1 MKYER
6 LEAQVRERIARLRN
20 EKGFSEN
27 GLADGD
33 SPTQRKLNR
42 QLSRGA
48 AITLDTLLLILEK
61 YPDVSAEWLLRGE
74 GDMMIGSGNT
84 SSNVAA
90 NVSGNNIAVG
100 SVSEGL
106 VSQMLAEKDRQI
118 QTLMEILKE
127 R

>member
-1 MKYER
+1 MKYGR
-6 LEAQVRERIARLRN
+6 LEAQVRERIAQLRA
-20 EKGFSEN
+20 EKGFTEN
-27 GLADGD
+27 GLAGGN
-33 SPTQRKLNR
+33 STTQRKLNR
-42 QLSRGA
+42 QLSQGA

-100 SVSEGL
+100 SVSESL
-106 VSQMLAEKDRQI
+106 VLQMLAEKDRQI